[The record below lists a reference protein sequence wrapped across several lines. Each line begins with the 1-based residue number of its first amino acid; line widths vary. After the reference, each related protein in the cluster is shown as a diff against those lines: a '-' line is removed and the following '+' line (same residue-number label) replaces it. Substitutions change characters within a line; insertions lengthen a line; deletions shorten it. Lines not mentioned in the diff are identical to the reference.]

1 MDPLCHR
8 CGDTLARDAAFCAQC
23 GSPQLRYT
31 AQETDF
37 LPGANGE
44 ASPAPQA
51 QSMQGSGVLWKPAIR
66 IALWVS
72 LGAGVLSAVLAA
84 ASLLWIIGGAILVIT
99 LYRRSVPGVMLQPSQ
114 GARIGLLTGTMT
126 AAAAMA
132 GNTLLLVTQRF
143 GLHQGNLLDAT
154 LNSAM
159 QQALA
164 RAATGAEA
172 QAQMASTLAFLLS
185 PEGRAGMVLL
195 GMGFIA
201 FVILLLSVVGGVL
214 GVQMYR
220 NGSKP
225 QPTA

>member
-1 MDPLCHR
+1 MVR
-8 CGDTLARDAAFCAQC
+8 GAAFCAHC

-31 AQETDF
+31 AQEIDF

-72 LGAGVLSAVLAA
+72 LGTGALSAVLAA
-84 ASLLWIIGGAILVIT
+84 ASLLWIVGGAVLVVA
-99 LYRRSVPGVMLQPSQ
+99 LYRRSVPGVTLQPRQ

-132 GNTLLLVTQRF
+132 GNTLLLFTQRF
-143 GLHQGNLLDAT
+143 GLHQGKLLDAT
-154 LNSAM
+154 LNSAL

-164 RAATGAEA
+164 HAASGAEA
-172 QAQMASTLAFLLS
+172 QAQMASTVNFLLS

-201 FVILLLSVVGGVL
+201 VVILLLSVMGGVL
-214 GVQMYR
+214 GAQMYR
-220 NGSKP
+220 SGGKP
-225 QPTA
+225 QPSA

>member
-1 MDPLCHR
+1 M
-8 CGDTLARDAAFCAQC
+8 ARNAAFCAGC
-23 GSPQLRYT
+23 GAPQLRYT

-51 QSMQGSGVLWKPAIR
+51 QSMECSGVHWKPAIR

-72 LGAGVLSAVLAA
+72 LGAGILSSVLAA
-84 ASLLWIIGGAILVIT
+84 ASLLWIVGGAILVIA

-114 GARIGLLTGTMT
+114 GARIGLLTGTLT

-132 GNTLLLVTQRF
+132 GNTLLLVIQRF
-143 GLHQGNLLDAT
+143 ALHQGSLLDST
-154 LNSAM
+154 LNSTM
-159 QQALA
+159 QQAMA

-172 QAQMASTLAFLLS
+172 QAQMASTISFLLS
-185 PEGRAGMVLL
+185 PEGRAGMVLM

-201 FVILLLSVVGGVL
+201 VVILLLSVIGSVL
-214 GVQMYR
+214 GTRMYR
-220 NGSKP
+220 SRSKP